1 MPGADT
7 STPAAAAR
15 RRAAVTLEPAR
26 PICPM
31 ERSICSSASA
41 RRTRRAYP
49 RPCGRGT
56 EISNIVLYLDHDS
69 GGTQWDGST
78 TAVAVVTGGGDGI
91 GAGISRRFAEEGAR
105 VVIAEMNEERGR
117 ATADEL
123 ASTTGTE
130 TLFVRTDVRR
140 KEDNVEMIAR
150 AVDVWGTV
158 DILVNNA
165 WGGGKI
171 SRVELKTDELIEHGL
186 AVGFR
191 GPLWAM
197 QTAFPIM
204 KRQGYGRVI
213 NICSLNGVNAHMGT
227 VEYNSAKE
235 ALRSATRT
243 AAREWAG
250 TGIVCNVICP
260 AAKSASFREVMAEHP
275 ELIAA
280 ADASNPMG
288 YIGDVYEDIAP
299 VALFLASDD
308 CRYVTGNTLF
318 VDGGSHINGSA
329 WAPDL
334 PDEP

>member
-1 MPGADT
+1 
-7 STPAAAAR
+7 
-15 RRAAVTLEPAR
+15 
-26 PICPM
+26 M
-31 ERSICSSASA
+31 ERLSD
-41 RRTRRAYP
+41 R
-49 RPCGRGT
+49 
-56 EISNIVLYLDHDS
+56 
-69 GGTQWDGST
+69 
-78 TAVAVVTGGGDGI
+78 VAVITGGGDGI
-91 GAGISRRFAEEGAR
+91 GAGIARRFAEEGAR
-105 VVIAEMNEERGR
+105 VLIAEMNEERGR

-123 ASTTGTE
+123 ASDTGAE
-130 TLFVRTDVRR
+130 VQFVRTDVRR
-140 KEDNVEMIAR
+140 KEDNQAMIAA
-150 AVDVWGTV
+150 AVDAWGTV

-171 SRVELKTDELIEHGL
+171 SRVELKTDELIDHGL

-197 QTAFPIM
+197 QAAFPIM
-204 KRQGYGRVI
+204 KAQAYGRVI

-227 VEYNSAKE
+227 LEYNAAKE
-235 ALRSATRT
+235 ALRATTRS

-260 AAKSASFREVMAEHP
+260 AAKSASFRAVMAEHP
-275 ELIAA
+275 ELVAA

-288 YIGDVYEDIAP
+288 YIGDPYDDIAP
-299 VALFLASDD
+299 VALFLAGDD

-318 VDGGSHINGSA
+318 VDGGSHINGSS